1 MGVKEKAEE
10 VFIKYASQ
18 YDLEDPKIRLKVDH
32 TLRVASLCERIA
44 HSLQIPEEDVRI
56 AFMTGILHDI
66 GRFEQV
72 RIYHTFRDG
81 LSVNHAH
88 LSADLLFREDLI
100 REYPVNEKD
109 YPLVENAIRLHNA
122 YRLPDTLSQR
132 ERMFCQI
139 LRDADK
145 IDILRVNRETP
156 MEEIYDLP
164 TEAFL
169 TSEISDKVFEDLMAC
184 RDVNRQNSRT
194 GIDFLMGHIAFAY
207 GLVYPES
214 FRIVKEQGYL
224 DQMLSFESR
233 NEATRRRMEQVRRKV
248 LEYIGQHT

>member
-194 GIDFLMGHIAFAY
+194 GIDFLMGHIAFAF

-224 DQMLSFESR
+224 DQMLSLESR
-233 NEATRRRMEQVRRKV
+233 NEPTRMRMEHVRRKV

>member
-44 HSLQIPEEDVRI
+44 RILQIPEEDVRI

-194 GIDFLMGHIAFAY
+194 GIDFLMGHIAFAF

>member
-44 HSLQIPEEDVRI
+44 RSLQIPEEDVRI

-81 LSVNHAH
+81 LSVNHAQ

-194 GIDFLMGHIAFAY
+194 GIDFLMGHIAFAF

-233 NEATRRRMEQVRRKV
+233 NEATRKRMEQVRRKV

>member
-194 GIDFLMGHIAFAY
+194 GIDFLMGHIAFAF

>member
-32 TLRVASLCERIA
+32 TLRVASLCKRIA

-81 LSVNHAH
+81 LSVNHAQ

-100 REYPVNEKD
+100 RDYPVNEKD
-109 YPLVENAIRLHNA
+109 YPIVENAIRLHNA
-122 YRLPDTLSQR
+122 YRLPDSLTQR

-194 GIDFLMGHIAFAY
+194 GIDFLLGHIAFVF

-224 DQMLSFESR
+224 DQMLRFESR
-233 NEATRRRMEQVRRKV
+233 NEATRERMEQVRRKV
-248 LEYIGQHT
+248 REYIGQRT

>member
-44 HSLQIPEEDVRI
+44 CSLQIPEEDVRI

-194 GIDFLMGHIAFAY
+194 GIDFLMGHIAFAF

>member
-44 HSLQIPEEDVRI
+44 RILQIPEEDVRI

-81 LSVNHAH
+81 LSVNHAQ

-100 REYPVNEKD
+100 REYPVNEED

-194 GIDFLMGHIAFAY
+194 GIDFLMGHIAFAF

>member
-1 MGVKEKAEE
+1 M
-10 VFIKYASQ
+10 Y
-18 YDLEDPKIRLKVDH
+18 
-32 TLRVASLCERIA
+32 
-44 HSLQIPEEDVRI
+44 
-56 AFMTGILHDI
+56 
-66 GRFEQV
+66 
-72 RIYHTFRDG
+72 
-81 LSVNHAH
+81 HAH
-88 LSADLLFREDLI
+88 LSADLLFREGLI

-194 GIDFLMGHIAFAY
+194 GIDFLMGHIAFAF